1 MTDTNKTSNGMNPT
15 LTERIRKI
23 LAYALAHKV
32 ISAIVL
38 VVILYLGYTGY
49 KSLTST
55 TGETRYVLSAVA
67 RGAMVT
73 SISGSGQVSTS
84 NQIDVKSK
92 ASGDVI
98 YVSVSNGQQVTAGT
112 LIAGIDPTT
121 AQKSVRDAQVNLDSA
136 KLSLEKILLPA
147 ETLSLIQQEN
157 ALAQASSNLAQAYDD
172 GYNSVSSA
180 FLNLPAIM
188 AGMQDIIHGSTLEGF
203 QENLSAYIRLI
214 EGRDNNAI
222 VYKNDVSARYK
233 TARDIYDK
241 TFEEFRASTRA
252 SSKAEILTLIADT
265 YQTSKDIADSA
276 KSMSDLLGSIKD
288 TLTIYNYT
296 VPSLLATHQ
305 ALLNTYI
312 NQTNTAIVD
321 LLGIQSTIS
330 NSKYT
335 IAEKTQSLAD
345 LKAGATPIDIQSARL
360 SVKQRENALLD
371 TQENLANYYVRAP
384 FSGTIAKVNVKK
396 GDSTSSGTAVATLIT
411 TKKIAQVAL
420 NEVDVSKVKVD
431 QKATLTFDAIDG
443 LTIAGKV
450 SDIDTVGTVS
460 QGVVTYTVTIT
471 FDTQD
476 DRVKSGMSVSS
487 AIITNM
493 KQDVLMVP
501 NSAVKVQGNAHY
513 VELFDTPLFATATS
527 TSGTNA
533 GVPSAIPPRQQL
545 VEIGLSNDT
554 MTEIVSGLKEGEQVV
569 SRTIAGTGATAT
581 QAPSILSAAGVR
593 APGAN
598 TRTTTPR

>member
-1 MTDTNKTSNGMNPT
+1 MNQTPS
-15 LTERIRKI
+15 ERIHKV
-23 LAYALAHKV
+23 LTYARAHKV

-38 VVILYLGYTGY
+38 VVVLYLGYTGY

-55 TGETRYVLSAVA
+55 TGETRYVLSTVEK
-67 RGAMVT
+67 GAMVT

-136 KLSLEKILLPA
+136 KLSLDKILLPA
-147 ETLSLIQQEN
+147 EILSLIQQEN
-157 ALAQASSNLAQAYDD
+157 ALSQASSNLAQAYDD

-188 AGMQDIIHGSTLEGF
+188 AGMQDIIHGSTLDKI
-203 QENLSAYIRLI
+203 QENLSAYTHLI
-214 EGRDNNAI
+214 EGHDDNAL
-222 VYKNDVSARYK
+222 VYKNDVSTRYQ
-233 TARDIYDK
+233 TARDMYDK

-252 SSKAEILTLIADT
+252 SSKAEIVTLIADT

-276 KSMSDLLGSIKD
+276 KSMSDLLGSVKD
-288 TLTIYNYT
+288 TLTIHNQSI
-296 VPSLLATHQ
+296 PSILATHQ

-371 TQENLANYYVRAP
+371 AQENLANYYVRAP

-513 VELFDTPLFATATS
+513 VELFDTPLFSTATS

-545 VEIGLSNDT
+545 VEVGLSNDT
-554 MTEIVSGLKEGEQVV
+554 MTEVASGLKEGEQVV
-569 SRTIAGTGATAT
+569 SRTITGTGAKTT
-581 QAPSILSAAGVR
+581 QAPSILSATGVR
-593 APGAN
+593 TPGAN
-598 TRTTTPR
+598 TPR